1 MLSAICAVVGG
12 YAAVAA
18 ALVTK
23 RALKITDLHE
33 EHSFI
38 RSREQ
43 KLHIKTHASL
53 LKGGFKSDLLWIK
66 YLPSKVKAAF
76 TWLKPE

>member
-1 MLSAICAVVGG
+1 MLSAVCAVVGG

-18 ALVTK
+18 VLVVK

-33 EHSFI
+33 EYTFI

-43 KLHIKTHASL
+43 KTHIRAHAL
-53 LKGGFKSDLLWIK
+53 VLKGGFKSDLLWIK
-66 YLPSKVKAAF
+66 QLPVKVKSALA
-76 TWLKPE
+76 WLKTE